1 MFLFVSLLRGIN
13 VSGQKKI
20 PMKELKALYE
30 ELSLSEVRTYV
41 QSGNVIFE
49 TRETNRDT
57 LIEGIQQKISEKYGF
72 QVSVILRTL
81 EEMQEVIVRKPFPG
95 SEASPSWYVTF
106 LAKQPDPARIEA
118 LQQLDLRP
126 EWFQLLDREV
136 YLSCPKGYGNTKLSN
151 AFFET
156 KLKVTATTRNWRTI
170 NELVRLMQ
178 E

>member
-1 MFLFVSLLRGIN
+1 MALFVSLLRGIN

-30 ELSLSEVRTYV
+30 ELPLSRVQTYI

-49 TRETNRDT
+49 TNQTNREI
-57 LIEGIQQKISEKYGF
+57 LVEEIQQKILEKYGF
-72 QVSVILRTL
+72 QVSVLVRTL
-81 EEMQEVIVRKPFPG
+81 DELQEVIAKKPFPNPEE
-95 SEASPSWYVTF
+95 SQSWYVTF

-118 LQQLDLRP
+118 LQKLDLQP
-126 EWFQLLDREV
+126 EWFQLLAQEV

-151 AFFET
+151 TFFET